1 MSQAITVKSCQ
12 NEGDISKSNYPQSSW
27 QIIVWAI
34 SHLSTL
40 PTEAWALLLLNRWN
54 RILVLVWVIPET
66 PNLIC
71 IGAAQNYPPHL
82 VHLHSSTDSSAK
94 CCDLLPS
101 NTGSARAVSF
111 GETPLWQNTAS
122 SIVPPAAMF
131 PLLIVWPTS
140 LVCKKRGW
148 GFGDKF

>member
-1 MSQAITVKSCQ
+1 MKEIFPSPIIPKAADKSLY
-12 NEGDISKSNYPQSSW
+12 EQS
-27 QIIVWAI
+27 AA
-34 SHLSTL
+34 LFTL

-71 IGAAQNYPPHL
+71 ITAAQNYPPHL
-82 VHLHSSTDSSAK
+82 VRLHSSTDSSAK

-111 GETPLWQNTAS
+111 GETPL
-122 SIVPPAAMF
+122 
-131 PLLIVWPTS
+131 
-140 LVCKKRGW
+140 
-148 GFGDKF
+148 